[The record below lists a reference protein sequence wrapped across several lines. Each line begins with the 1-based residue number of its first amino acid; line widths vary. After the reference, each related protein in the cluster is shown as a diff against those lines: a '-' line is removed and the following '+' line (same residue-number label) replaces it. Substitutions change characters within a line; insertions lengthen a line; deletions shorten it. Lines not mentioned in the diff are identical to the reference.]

1 VNEFWLTTM
10 AKKRAKII
18 LEFTSNVVIRIR

>member
-1 VNEFWLTTM
+1 M